1 MRRSWLLILSF
12 VLVSVSLRAQ
22 TSPSDSQTLQALL
35 AEVRQLR
42 KDLQSTTAAVQ
53 RAQILFYRLRV
64 QEATVARASQ
74 RLDETRSKLAQTQSE
89 RKKLTADIKH
99 SEDFVGNEQN
109 PPADR
114 KQIEDLLPQ
123 LKAKLESLATEEQQR
138 QSDEIEA
145 QEQLRAERTK
155 LSELEEQLDR
165 LQKALEHL
173 GQLP

>member
-89 RKKLTADIKH
+89 RKKLATDIKH

-123 LKAKLESLATEEQQR
+123 LKAKLESLASEEQQR

-155 LSELEEQLDR
+155 LSELQEQLDR
-165 LQKALEHL
+165 LQNALEHL